1 MGVWIIP
8 APLPKKKKN
17 MTQFDYTNDLIALVT
32 TIELA
37 NDKGDYEAVK
47 EMGNKLKKL
56 LKKMSKNLNTEE
68 FCNALEITKLITSI
82 V

>member
-1 MGVWIIP
+1 
-8 APLPKKKKN
+8 

>member
-1 MGVWIIP
+1 
-8 APLPKKKKN
+8 

-47 EMGNKLKKL
+47 EMGNELKKL
-56 LKKMSKNLNTEE
+56 LKKMSKSLNTEE

>member
-1 MGVWIIP
+1 
-8 APLPKKKKN
+8 

-47 EMGNKLKKL
+47 EMGNELKKL

>member
-1 MGVWIIP
+1 MDNP
-8 APLPKKKKN
+8 SPPSKKKKN

>member
-1 MGVWIIP
+1 MDNP
-8 APLPKKKKN
+8 SPPSKKKKN

-32 TIELA
+32 TIQLA

-56 LKKMSKNLNTEE
+56 MKKMAKNLNTEE
-68 FCNALEITKLITSI
+68 FCNALEITRLITSI
-82 V
+82 G

>member
-1 MGVWIIP
+1 
-8 APLPKKKKN
+8 

-32 TIELA
+32 TIQLA

-56 LKKMSKNLNTEE
+56 MKKMAKNLNTEE

>member
-1 MGVWIIP
+1 
-8 APLPKKKKN
+8 

-32 TIELA
+32 TIQLA

-56 LKKMSKNLNTEE
+56 MKKMAKNLNTEE

-82 V
+82 D

>member
-1 MGVWIIP
+1 
-8 APLPKKKKN
+8 

-32 TIELA
+32 TIQLA

-56 LKKMSKNLNTEE
+56 MKKMAKNLNTEE
-68 FCNALEITKLITSI
+68 FCNALEITRLITSI
-82 V
+82 G